1 MTDHSTQEWTITRL
15 LDWTAQ
21 YLAQKGAEFAR
32 LDAEVLLAHC
42 LGWSRIDLYARYDQI
57 PSEEIRKQFKNL
69 IGRRLEGCPVAY
81 LVGRKEFFGLT
92 LEVSP
97 AVLIPRPE
105 SEYVVL
111 EFLRLAKENSQP
123 RVLDIGTGSGN
134 LAVAAA
140 HQHPGAQVTAIDIS
154 PEALAVASRNA
165 QRHKV
170 TDRIRFLSGDL
181 FAPLSEPASGRRT
194 DLKSVPPLATGEARF
209 DFILSNPPYIAHEDI
224 PTLPRGVRDYE
235 PHLALD
241 GGPGGFAIFD
251 RLIAGAVPHL
261 RPGGYLIV
269 EIGSPQEK
277 PARERLANHGDYEL
291 GETIRDGS
299 GHPRVLSARKRAKED
314 RQE

>member
-1 MTDHSTQEWTITRL
+1 
-15 LDWTAQ
+15 
-21 YLAQKGAEFAR
+21 
-32 LDAEVLLAHC
+32 LDAEVLLARC
-42 LGWSRIDLYARYDQI
+42 LGWNRIDLYARYDQI
-57 PSEEIRKQFKNL
+57 PSEEIRNQFKSL

-81 LVGRKEFFGLT
+81 LVGRKEFFGLA

-111 EFLRLAKENSQP
+111 EFLRLAKENPQP

-134 LAVAAA
+134 LAIAAA
-140 HQHPGAQVTAIDIS
+140 HQHPGARVTAIDIS
-154 PEALAVASRNA
+154 SEALAVASGNA

-170 TDRIRFLSGDL
+170 AERIRFLKGDL
-181 FAPLSEPASGRRT
+181 FAPLSEPGA
-194 DLKSVPPLATGEARF
+194 LATGQERF

-224 PTLPRGVRDYE
+224 PALPRGVRDYE

-241 GGPGGFAIFD
+241 GGPGGFTVFD
-251 RLIAGAVPHL
+251 RLIDGVVDYL
-261 RPGGYLIV
+261 VPGGCLIV

-277 PARERLANHGDYEL
+277 PARERLINHRDYEL

-299 GHPRVLSARKRAKED
+299 GHPRVLRARKRA
-314 RQE
+314 